1 MEDIRDPQQRR
12 EMIERLQRE
21 SAETRAD
28 MERRKQ
34 YEWQFPSQSTRAEP
48 MASPPVRKS
57 ADGGLLY
64 RDPQAAA
71 DLNRQRDQDW
81 ANWFRD
87 RFAEELTNGAGGEAI
102 IHLVLGHVEPL
113 SREISDLR
121 KQVRALTKKS
131 APRSRR

>member
-1 MEDIRDPQQRR
+1 MGEAGAGDDAP
-12 EMIERLQRE
+12 
-21 SAETRAD
+21 
-28 MERRKQ
+28 
-34 YEWQFPSQSTRAEP
+34 
-48 MASPPVRKS
+48 
-57 ADGGLLY
+57 LLDT
-64 RDPQAAA
+64 DPQAAA